1 MENIERIQLLS
12 STEVEEL
19 YARPVFNTH
28 EQRLHFSLSPVQ
40 RATLE
45 LFRNTPELAHI
56 ENLIV
61 TNYRNCR

>member
-12 STEVEEL
+12 STEVESYML
-19 YARPVFNTH
+19 ALVFNTH
-28 EQRLHFSLSPVQ
+28 EQSLHFSLSPVQ